1 MATTQILQTIF
12 QFKRGTAADWTAINP
27 VLAAGEPGFEL
38 DTGKLKIGNGSSSW
52 KALPYLNETY
62 ELSADGKSLILNS
75 ENKISLVGY
84 EEAKQGQMLVKDVNK
99 GLAWVNPVNETI
111 FNEAVGNAQ
120 AAAAQAGNYATK
132 AGNQAVMAEL
142 SAKNAAR
149 ALDIIQHD
157 IFWFGTIAE
166 YNALESITEDKIY
179 VILT

>member
-1 MATTQILQTIF
+1 MATTQVIETIF
-12 QFKRGTAADWTAINP
+12 QFKRGNAEDWKKVNP
-27 VLAAGEPGFEL
+27 VLAAAEPGFEL
-38 DTGKLKIGNGSSSW
+38 DTGKLKIGDGKTEWNFL
-52 KALPYLNETY
+52 KYQNETY
-62 ELSADGKSLILNS
+62 TLSVDGKSLILNS
-75 ENKISLVGY
+75 ENKIGLVGY
-84 EEAKQGQMLVKDVNK
+84 ESAKQGQMLVKDNEK
-99 GLAWVNPVNETI
+99 GLAWVNPVSETV

-120 AAAAQAGNYATK
+120 AAAAQAGNYATQ
-132 AGNQAVMAEL
+132 AGNQAVLADI

>member
-1 MATTQILQTIF
+1 MATTQVIQTIL
-12 QFKRGTAADWTAINP
+12 QFKRGLAEDWNKKNP

-38 DTGKLKIGNGSSSW
+38 DTGKLKIGDGKTSW
-52 KALPYLNETY
+52 NSLKYQNETY
-62 ELSADGKSLILNS
+62 TLSVDEKSLILNS
-75 ENKISLVGY
+75 ENKIGLVGY

-99 GLAWVNPVNETI
+99 GLAWVNPVNETV

-157 IFWFGTIAE
+157 IFWFGTVAE

>member
-1 MATTQILQTIF
+1 MATTQVVQTIF
-12 QFKRGTAADWTAINP
+12 QFKRGNAADWLSVNP

-38 DTGKLKIGNGSSSW
+38 DTGKLKIGNGKTKW
-52 KALPYLNETY
+52 KDLKYQNETY
-62 ELSADGKSLILNS
+62 TLSVDEKSLILNS

-84 EEAKQGQMLVKDVNK
+84 EEAKQGQMLVKDANK
-99 GLAWVNPVNETI
+99 GLAWVNPVSETV

-120 AAAAQAGNYATK
+120 AAAAQAGNYATQ
-132 AGNQAVMAEL
+132 AGNKAIAADI

-149 ALDIIQHD
+149 ALEIIQHD